1 MPTTQPPQ
9 DPSSAESP
17 KHNDARSG
25 SSKPSPGMEG
35 LTAGS
40 GFGGD
45 AGSGARKGAAV
56 KNESQD
62 AETGGTP
69 PSGGAG
75 AVAIVRRELIILG
88 IALLCGF
95 LLVPLAIWAV
105 GNRILGPYT
114 HLQDPTAGTGPM
126 RLLADYYDGL
136 VHGWVVFWWVGFGP
150 YVLVWLV
157 RLIWGV
163 LRRPSSTASA

>member
-1 MPTTQPPQ
+1 M
-9 DPSSAESP
+9 D
-17 KHNDARSG
+17 
-25 SSKPSPGMEG
+25 G

-40 GFGGD
+40 GFGRDAGAGGRKVTATSQQPREVETGGPASSGD
-45 AGSGARKGAAV
+45 AGV
-56 KNESQD
+56 M
-62 AETGGTP
+62 
-69 PSGGAG
+69 
-75 AVAIVRRELIILG
+75 AIVRRELIILG

-114 HLQDPTAGTGPM
+114 HVQDPTAGTGPM

-136 VHGWVVFWWVGFGP
+136 VHGSVVFWWVGFGP
-150 YVLVWLV
+150 YVLVCLV

-163 LRRPSSTASA
+163 LRHPSSNASL

>member
-1 MPTTQPPQ
+1 
-9 DPSSAESP
+9 
-17 KHNDARSG
+17 
-25 SSKPSPGMEG
+25 
-35 LTAGS
+35 
-40 GFGGD
+40 
-45 AGSGARKGAAV
+45 
-56 KNESQD
+56 
-62 AETGGTP
+62 
-69 PSGGAG
+69 
-75 AVAIVRRELIILG
+75 VAIARRELIILG

-136 VHGWVVFWWVGFGP
+136 VHGWVIFWWVGFGP